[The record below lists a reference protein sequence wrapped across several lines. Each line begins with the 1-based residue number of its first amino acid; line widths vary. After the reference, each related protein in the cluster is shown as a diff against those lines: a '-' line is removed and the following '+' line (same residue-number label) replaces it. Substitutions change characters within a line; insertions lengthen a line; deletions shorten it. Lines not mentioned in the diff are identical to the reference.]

1 MARVSRQEPRQFPQQ
16 GAHPV
21 DEVLPVG
28 KLALYGF
35 QHVLAFY
42 AAAVI
47 VPILLGN
54 ALGLSHD
61 QLVYLINA
69 DLLTCGIASV
79 IQALGVWKIGARMPL
94 VQGVTFT
101 AVSPMIAIGQ
111 GAGGGTAGLL
121 VVYGAVITAGIA
133 TFLFAPFF
141 SKLVKYFPP
150 VVIGT
155 ILTTIGLTL
164 IPQALQDAA
173 GGAQLMGKPE
183 YGDLKNLGYALGTL
197 LFILAVVRIG
207 KPYLSSLAV
216 LLGLVAG
223 TAVAWFLG
231 DVDFGGV
238 QKADWFGVSTPFH
251 YGMPKFELFPII
263 AMVVVMLITMVETT
277 GDVYAIGEITGKRVD
292 NDTVAKALRA
302 DGVATLL
309 GGIFNSFPYVAFA
322 ENIGLVRMSK
332 VMSRFVVVAAGG
344 FMIVLGLL
352 PKVGSLVAAIPHPVL
367 GGAAISMFG
376 MVATV
381 GIQILGK
388 VDLREERN
396 ALILAVS
403 LGASMLPTAVAP
415 FFERMPEGVRAVLNS
430 GITLGGLTAILLNL
444 LFHVFTR
451 RNSVEIDWDEMADDE
466 EPMDVPQQAQ
476 APQPAG
482 APGPMDAPGPA
493 APYGPQGVPGPYG
506 AQGTPGA
513 YRPQAP
519 QGPYGAPGPQAPHG
533 PQGPHWGTP
542 TH

>member
-1 MARVSRQEPRQFPQQ
+1 MARVPRQDPQAFSRQR
-16 GAHPV
+16 AHPV

-28 KLALYGF
+28 KLTLYGF

-54 ALGLSHD
+54 ALELSHE

-69 DLLTCGIASV
+69 DLLTCGIASI
-79 IQALGVWKIGARMPL
+79 IQALGVWRIGARMPL

-155 ILTTIGLTL
+155 ILTIIGLTL

-216 LLGLVAG
+216 LLGLIGG
-223 TAVAWFLG
+223 TGVAWLLG
-231 DVDFGGV
+231 DVDFSAV
-238 QKADWFGVSTPFH
+238 QKAEWFGVSTPFH
-251 YGMPKFELFPII
+251 YGMPKFEVFPII
-263 AMVVVMLITMVETT
+263 AMLVVMLITMVETT
-277 GDVYAIGEITGKRVD
+277 GDVYAIGEITRKRVD
-292 NDTVAKALRA
+292 NDTVARALRA
-302 DGVATLL
+302 DGVATVL

-352 PKVGSLVAAIPHPVL
+352 PKAGSLVAAIPHPVL

-403 LGASMLPTAVAP
+403 LGAAMLPTAVAP
-415 FFERMPEGVRAVLNS
+415 FFDRMPEDVRAVLNS

-444 LFHVFTR
+444 LFNVFTR
-451 RNSVEIDWDEMADDE
+451 RSAIEIDWDEIEDDDADADADAPHLTAVQ
-466 EPMDVPQQAQ
+466 EPAGGYEPQGGY
-476 APQPAG
+476 QPA
-482 APGPMDAPGPA
+482 D
-493 APYGPQGVPGPYG
+493 PYGPY
-506 AQGTPGA
+506 
-513 YRPQAP
+513 AP
-519 QGPYGAPGPQAPHG
+519 QGPHGPQSPQPPQAPYG
-533 PQGPHWGTP
+533 QQGQPGQPGQQGPHWGLP

>member
-1 MARVSRQEPRQFPQQ
+1 MARVSRQHHPQFPNQST
-16 GAHPV
+16 HPV

-28 KLALYGF
+28 KLTLYGF

-54 ALGLSHD
+54 ALELSHE

-69 DLLTCGIASV
+69 DLFTCGIASI

-155 ILTTIGLTL
+155 ILTIIGMTL

-173 GGAQLMGKPE
+173 GGAQLIGKPE

-216 LLGLVAG
+216 LLGLVGG
-223 TAVAWFLG
+223 TAVAWAFG
-231 DVDFGGV
+231 DVDFSAV
-238 QKADWFGVSTPFH
+238 QHADWFGVSTPFH
-251 YGMPKFELFPII
+251 YGMPKFEPFPII

-277 GDVYAIGEITGKRVD
+277 GDVYAIGEITRKRVD
-292 NDTVAKALRA
+292 NDTVARALRA
-302 DGVATLL
+302 DGVATVL
-309 GGIFNSFPYVAFA
+309 GGLFNSFPYVAFA
-322 ENIGLVRMSK
+322 ENIGLVRMSR
-332 VMSRFVVVAAGG
+332 VMSRFVVVAAGV
-344 FMIVLGLL
+344 FMIALGLL

-388 VDLREERN
+388 ADLREERN

-403 LGASMLPTAVAP
+403 LGAAMLPTAVAP
-415 FFERMPEGVRAVLNS
+415 FFDRMPEGVRAVLNS

-444 LFHVFTR
+444 LFNVFTR
-451 RNSVEIDWDEMADDE
+451 RNAVEIDWDEMEDDGEPADAAYPPPADQ
-466 EPMDVPQQAQ
+466 D
-476 APQPAG
+476 PAG
-482 APGPMDAPGPA
+482 AADPLGVPGPA
-493 APYGPQGVPGPYG
+493 AAPYDPQRPARHFPPPGP
-506 AQGTPGA
+506 ARHFPQH
-513 YRPQAP
+513 PQAP
-519 QGPYGAPGPQAPHG
+519 QGP
-533 PQGPHWGTP
+533 HWDMP

>member
-1 MARVSRQEPRQFPQQ
+1 MARLARQSPQHIPRQRS
-16 GAHPV
+16 HPV
-21 DEVLPVG
+21 DTVLPFG

-47 VPILLGN
+47 VPIMLGN
-54 ALGLSHD
+54 ALGLSRE

-69 DLLTCGIASV
+69 DLFTCGIASV
-79 IQALGVWKIGARMPL
+79 IQAFGIWKIGARLPL

-101 AVSPMIAIGQ
+101 AVSPMIAIGL

-155 ILTTIGLTL
+155 ILTIIGLTL

-183 YGDLKNLGYALGTL
+183 FGDLKNLGYALGTL
-197 LFILAVVRIG
+197 LFILVLVRIG
-207 KPYLSSLAV
+207 KPLLSSVAV
-216 LLGLVAG
+216 LLGLVGG
-223 TAVAWFLG
+223 TAVAWLLG
-231 DVDFGGV
+231 DADFGAVGN
-238 QKADWFGVSTPFH
+238 ADWFGVSTPFH
-251 YGMPKFELFPII
+251 YGMPKFEPFPIL

-277 GDVYAIGEITGKRVD
+277 GDVYAIGEITGKPVG
-292 NDTVAKALRA
+292 NDTVARALRA
-302 DGVATLL
+302 DGVATVL

-352 PKVGSLVAAIPHPVL
+352 PKAGSVVAAIPHPVL
-367 GGAAISMFG
+367 GGAALSMFG
-376 MVATV
+376 MVAAV

-403 LGASMLPTAVAP
+403 LGAAFLPTAVAP
-415 FFERMPEGVRAVLNS
+415 FFERMPQGVRAVLDS
-430 GITLGGLTAILLNL
+430 GITLGGLTAIALNL
-444 LFHVFTR
+444 LFNVFTR
-451 RNSVEIDWDEMADDE
+451 RRSLEIDWDEFTEDE
-466 EPMDVPQQAQ
+466 DGGGAEGGDGLRAGGGFEAGDAH
-476 APQPAG
+476 APT
-482 APGPMDAPGPA
+482 GPA
-493 APYGPQGVPGPYG
+493 SAGP
-506 AQGTPGA
+506 APGA
-513 YRPQAP
+513 Y
-519 QGPYGAPGPQAPHG
+519 
-533 PQGPHWGTP
+533 
-542 TH
+542 

>member
-1 MARVSRQEPRQFPQQ
+1 MARVSRQHHPQFPNERT
-16 GAHPV
+16 HPV

-28 KLALYGF
+28 KLTLYGF

-54 ALGLSHD
+54 ALELSHE

-69 DLLTCGIASV
+69 DLFTCGIASI

-155 ILTTIGLTL
+155 ILTIIGMTL

-173 GGAQLMGKPE
+173 GGAQLIGKPE

-216 LLGLVAG
+216 LLGLVGG
-223 TAVAWFLG
+223 TAVAWAFG
-231 DVDFGGV
+231 DVDFSGV
-238 QKADWFGVSTPFH
+238 QHADWFGVSTPFH
-251 YGMPKFELFPII
+251 YGMPKFEPFPII

-277 GDVYAIGEITGKRVD
+277 GDVYAIGEITRKRVD
-292 NDTVAKALRA
+292 NDTVARALRA

-309 GGIFNSFPYVAFA
+309 GGLFNSFPYVAFA
-322 ENIGLVRMSK
+322 ENIGLVRMSR
-332 VMSRFVVVAAGG
+332 VMSRFVVVAAGV
-344 FMIVLGLL
+344 FMIALGLL

-403 LGASMLPTAVAP
+403 LGAAMLPTAVAP

-444 LFHVFTR
+444 LFNVFTR
-451 RNSVEIDWDEMADDE
+451 RNSVEIDWDEMEDDGEPADAAY
-466 EPMDVPQQAQ
+466 PS
-476 APQPAG
+476 PADQD
-482 APGPMDAPGPA
+482 PVGPADPLGVPGPA
-493 APYGPQGVPGPYG
+493 AAPYD
-506 AQGTPGA
+506 
-513 YRPQAP
+513 P
-519 QGPYGAPGPQAPHG
+519 QGPVAHFPPDPARHFPPPGPARHFPPGPQHPQG
-533 PQGPHWGTP
+533 PEGPHWGTP

>member
-1 MARVSRQEPRQFPQQ
+1 MARVSRQNPQQ
-16 GAHPV
+16 SPRPRAHPV

-28 KLALYGF
+28 KLTLYGF

-54 ALGLSHD
+54 ALGLSRD

-69 DLLTCGIASV
+69 DLLTCGIASI
-79 IQALGVWKIGARMPL
+79 IQALGVWRIGARMPL

-155 ILTTIGLTL
+155 ILTIIGLTL

-216 LLGLVAG
+216 LLGLIGG
-223 TAVAWFLG
+223 TAVAWAFG
-231 DVDFGGV
+231 DVDFSAV
-238 QKADWFGVSTPFH
+238 QNADWFGVSTPFH

-263 AMVVVMLITMVETT
+263 AMLVVMLITMVETT
-277 GDVYAIGEITGKRVD
+277 GDVYAIGEITRKRVD
-292 NDTVAKALRA
+292 NDTVARALRA
-302 DGVATLL
+302 DGAATVL
-309 GGIFNSFPYVAFA
+309 GGVFNSFPYVAFA

-352 PKVGSLVAAIPHPVL
+352 PKAGSLVAAIPHPVL

-415 FFERMPEGVRAVLNS
+415 FFERMPDGVRAVLNS
-430 GITLGGLTAILLNL
+430 GITLGGLSAILLNL
-444 LFHVFTR
+444 VFNVFTR
-451 RNSVEIDWDEMADDE
+451 RKSVEIDWDEMEDDDE
-466 EPMDVPQQAQ
+466 AADAYPPGDAQEPAGPRAPVDPY
-476 APQPAG
+476 APQGRPADPY
-482 APGPMDAPGPA
+482 ARPA
-493 APYGPQGVPGPYG
+493 DPY
-506 AQGTPGA
+506 
-513 YRPQAP
+513 AP
-519 QGPYGAPGPQAPHG
+519 QGPGVPGVPGVPGGPHD
-533 PQGPHWGTP
+533 PQGPHWGLP
-542 TH
+542 TR